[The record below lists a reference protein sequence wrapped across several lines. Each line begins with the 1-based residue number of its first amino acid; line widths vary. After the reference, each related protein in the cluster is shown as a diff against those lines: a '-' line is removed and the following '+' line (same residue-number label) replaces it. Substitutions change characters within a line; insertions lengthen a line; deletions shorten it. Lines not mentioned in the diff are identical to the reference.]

1 MDASGP
7 ADDSVGHYMA
17 GASGSSNRGGAFAAL
32 SRRPGSWYNPA
43 SEDSVRE
50 IEAAELTDVVAR
62 LCIEAAYRLPP
73 EVMAAFERAAAEEES
88 PLGKEILAQLIENAR
103 FAESDNLP
111 MCQDCGV
118 AVVFVEVGIK
128 ACISGSIESAI
139 NAGVRKGYAEG
150 RLRRSV
156 VASPLNRLNTGDNTP
171 AVIHLKQVAGDR
183 VRVIVAPKGAGSE
196 NMSALAM
203 LRPADGV
210 EGVERFVVSTVERAG
225 ASACPPLVI
234 GVGLGGN
241 FERCALMAK
250 EALLRPLGQPNGD
263 EVAAALESSLLDAVN
278 ATGIGPGGMGG
289 RITAL
294 AVHVE
299 TFPCHIASLP
309 VAVNLNCHAH
319 RHAEATL

>member
-1 MDASGP
+1 M
-7 ADDSVGHYMA
+7 
-17 GASGSSNRGGAFAAL
+17 
-32 SRRPGSWYNPA
+32 
-43 SEDSVRE
+43 RE
-50 IEAAELTDVVAR
+50 INAADLTDVVAR
-62 LCIEAAYRLPP
+62 LCIEAAYHLPA
-73 EVMAAFERAAAEEES
+73 EVVAAFERALAEEES

-103 FAESDNLP
+103 LAESDNVP

-118 AVVFVEVGIK
+118 AVVFVEVGNQV
-128 ACISGSIESAI
+128 CISGSIEDAI
-139 NAGVRKGYAEG
+139 DAGVRKGYTEG
-150 RLRRSV
+150 RLRKSV
-156 VASPLNRLNTGDNTP
+156 VASPLDRVNTQDNTP
-171 AVIHLKQVAGDR
+171 AVIHLKQVPGDR
-183 VRVIVAPKGAGSE
+183 VRIIVAPKGAGSE

-210 EGVERFVVSTVERAG
+210 DGIERLVVRTVEQAG

-250 EALLRPLGQPNGD
+250 EALLRPLGKPNAD
-263 EVAAALESSLLDAVN
+263 EVAAALESRLLDGVN

-289 RITAL
+289 RVTAL

-299 TFPCHIASLP
+299 TLPCHIASLP

-319 RHAEATL
+319 RHAEAVL

>member
-1 MDASGP
+1 
-7 ADDSVGHYMA
+7 
-17 GASGSSNRGGAFAAL
+17 
-32 SRRPGSWYNPA
+32 
-43 SEDSVRE
+43 VRE
-50 IEAAELTDVVAR
+50 VAASDISDVVAR
-62 LCIEAAYRLPP
+62 LCIEANHRLPP
-73 EVMAAFERAAAEEES
+73 EVIRAFERAAAEEES
-88 PLGKEILAQLIENAR
+88 PLGKETLAQLIENAR
-103 FAESDNLP
+103 LAQREHLP
-111 MCQDCGV
+111 MCQDCGI
-118 AVVFVEVGIK
+118 AVVFVELGAE
-128 ACISGSIESAI
+128 ACVTGGPLEDAI
-139 NAGVRKGYAEG
+139 NAGVRKGYGEG
-150 RLRRSV
+150 LLRKSV
-156 VASPLNRLNTGDNTP
+156 VASPLRRENTGDNTP
-171 AVIHLKQVAGDR
+171 AIIHLKQVAGDR
-183 VRVIVAPKGAGSE
+183 VRIIVAPKGAGSE

-250 EALLRPLGQPNGD
+250 EALLRPLGRPNAD
-263 EVAAALESSLLDAVN
+263 EAAADLERRLLDAVN
-278 ATGIGPGGMGG
+278 ATGIGPAGLGG

-319 RHAEATL
+319 RHAEAEM